1 MKRKAVD
8 LFCGAG
14 GTSAGYLAACADLGF
29 GADLLAI
36 NHWPTAIAT
45 HELNH
50 RGVRHLCENLDKIS
64 PREAI
69 PSRHLHALLASPEC
83 THHSNAA
90 GGRPRNEQS
99 RATAWHVCRWVN
111 DVHVDAFQIEN
122 VREFLNWGPL
132 RKDGKPMKHYRGAT
146 FTAFLQSL
154 ASLGYTIEHRILN
167 AADFGDPT
175 TRERLFII
183 GRRDRKPIVWPAAS
197 HARAGANGLK
207 PWRPAREIIDW
218 DLKGQSIFHRKRPLS
233 QNTLR
238 RIAAGLRKFGGI
250 HAEPFLIML
259 NGTSPEQL
267 DRSIRSIEEPVPTVV
282 TNPHLYLAEPFILG
296 QRTSAKPRS
305 VEKPAPT
312 VTTTSRGIALVE
324 PFILPNE
331 GIHRGNAP
339 RAIDD
344 PLNTVT
350 AGRGAGALVEPF
362 LTKYHG
368 NHEGREDG
376 VNRVHPVDDPVPTLD
391 TSNRFGLIEPFMTK
405 IDQQGSGTSA
415 VRSVDDP
422 AYTVITEQNVALVQ
436 PFIVK
441 YYKTGRSVSI
451 DDPLDTVT
459 TKDRFMLVEPKTGR
473 PIAELDILFRMLQP
487 HELAGAQGFPTGY
500 QFCGTREDRV
510 KQIGNAVPV
519 NLATALCKSL
529 LDHSL

>member
-1 MKRKAVD
+1 MKRAVD

-14 GTSAGYLAACADLGF
+14 GTSAGYLAACHALGVRP
-29 GADLLAI
+29 DLLAI

-90 GGRPRNEQS
+90 GGRPRNDQS

-132 RKDGKPMKHYRGAT
+132 RKDGKPMKRYRGKT
-146 FTAFLQSL
+146 FKAFLESL

-167 AADFGDPT
+167 AADYGDPT
-175 TRERLFII
+175 TRERLFIL
-183 GRRDRKPIVWPAAS
+183 GRRDRKPIVWPDAS
-197 HARAGANGLK
+197 HGRGGLNGLK

-218 DLKGQSIFHRKRPLS
+218 DLKGKSIFQRKRPLS

-238 RIAAGLRKFGGI
+238 RIAAGLRKFGGLN
-250 HAEPFLIML
+250 AEPFLVML
-259 NGTSPEQL
+259 YGTNEVRSL
-267 DRSIRSIEEPVPTVV
+267 DRPLATV
-282 TNPHLYLAEPFILG
+282 TANGNHIALAEPFILG
-296 QRTSAKPRS
+296 QRTSATPRS
-305 VEKPAPT
+305 VDRPAPT
-312 VTTTSRGIALVE
+312 VTTTSRGI
-324 PFILPNE
+324 
-331 GIHRGNAP
+331 G
-339 RAIDD
+339 
-344 PLNTVT
+344 
-350 AGRGAGALVEPF
+350 LVEPF
-362 LTKYHG
+362 LVNYHG
-368 NHEGREDG
+368 SHEGRQDG
-376 VNRVHPVDDPVPTLD
+376 DQRVHEVGEPVPTLD
-391 TSNRFGLIEPFMTK
+391 TSNRLGLAQPFVIHTCHGEGEERRCHSIDDPMRTVTGANELALINPFMTK
-405 IDQQGSGTSA
+405 IDQQGSGVSA

-451 DDPLDTVT
+451 DDPLDTIT
-459 TKDRFMLVEPKTGR
+459 TKDRFMLVEPKTGK
-473 PIAELDILFRMLQP
+473 PVAELDILFRMLQP
-487 HELAGAQGFPTGY
+487 HELAGAQGFPSDY

-529 LDHSL
+529 LS